1 MCNKLNRLNMEEK
14 FISPQ
19 KAFAIQPASEREA
32 SRKDLKQ
39 ISKHTHCAIRRSEF
53 LHSI

>member
-19 KAFAIQPASEREA
+19 KALSIQRVRS
-32 SRKDLKQ
+32 KQ
-39 ISKHTHCAIRRSEF
+39 KRP
-53 LHSI
+53 